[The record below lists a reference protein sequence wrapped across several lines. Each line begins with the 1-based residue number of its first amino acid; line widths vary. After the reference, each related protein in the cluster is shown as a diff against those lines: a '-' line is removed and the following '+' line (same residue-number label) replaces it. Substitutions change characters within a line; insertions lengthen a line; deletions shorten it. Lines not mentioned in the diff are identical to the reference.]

1 MKIYLNVFWKPIV
14 ALLAY
19 PILLS
24 VILEI
29 TVQEAGFSVFL
40 NVIENILFAILTFL
54 VVNLLAG
61 IKYGKRI
68 GNILIILFYLI
79 LIIESGLFLLFQTRF
94 NASYIYV
101 ILNTNFN
108 EVKEFSSVY
117 YQYNLFWLLLFFLP
131 LIKVFPK
138 KIYKKSKTEKAGLIG
153 SLILIVFVLSILK
166 ISKLIVYNLPY
177 ITVKSYAQ
185 YQNQI
190 RSFNKFNDQEK
201 EITVKLVTNNDAIVV
216 VIGESAT
223 RKHLGLYG
231 YNRETTPRLDLLSDS
246 LFIYKNVISS
256 HVYTTASIYDIIT
269 LSNYENPEESTS
281 LIQFI
286 KNAGYKVY
294 WLSNHR
300 PVGFHDNLVSRLASS
315 AHESL
320 FLNYNDYRN
329 NTSYD
334 EVLLPKLEEK
344 LSLKEKKVIFVHIT
358 GNHYAY
364 NKRYPEEFNKFSSDD
379 NNKKNIIIDSYD
391 NAILYTDFVVSE
403 MIETLQQKN
412 LKSALIYFSDHG
424 EEVYDTA
431 DFFGHFENKPTST
444 MYEVPFLVYM
454 SDSFEKPAEFTIDE
468 SRAYMLDDFP
478 HSFAHLA
485 GIKSQK
491 IKNNRSI
498 FSAQFSKRKRI
509 IQDSLDF
516 DKFKLYENKKP

>member
-1 MKIYLNVFWKPIV
+1 VKIYLNVYWKTVV
-14 ALLAY
+14 ALLAF

-24 VILEI
+24 LILEI
-29 TVQEAGFSVFL
+29 TVQEAGFSVFF
-40 NVIENILFAILTFL
+40 NVIENILFGILTFL
-54 VVNLLAG
+54 VVNNLTG
-61 IKYGKRI
+61 IKYGKSL
-68 GNILIILFYLI
+68 GNSLIILFYLI
-79 LIIESGLFLLFQTRF
+79 LIIETGLFLLFQTRF
-94 NASYIYV
+94 NASYLYV

-108 EVKEFSSVY
+108 EIKEFSSVY

-131 LIKVFPK
+131 LLKVVPK
-138 KIYKKSKTEKAGLIG
+138 KIYKKGQTEKAGLIG

-166 ISKLIVYNLPY
+166 VSKLIVYNLPY
-177 ITVKSYAQ
+177 ITVKSYVQ

-190 RSFNKFNDQEK
+190 QSFNKSNDQEN
-201 EITVKLVTNNDAIVV
+201 EISAKLVTKNEAIVV

-223 RKHLGLYG
+223 RKHLGVFG

-281 LIQFI
+281 LLRFI

-315 AHESL
+315 ADESL

-329 NTSYD
+329 KTSYD
-334 EVLLPKLEEK
+334 EVLLPKIEEK
-344 LSLKEKKVIFVHIT
+344 LSLNEKKVIFVHIT

-364 NKRYPEEFNKFSSDD
+364 NKRYPKEFNKFSSDD
-379 NNKKNIIIDSYD
+379 NTKKSNIIDSYD

-403 MIETLQQKN
+403 MIKILQQKN

-424 EEVYDTA
+424 EEVYDTS
-431 DFFGHFENKPTST
+431 DFFGHFEDKPTST
-444 MYEVPFLVYM
+444 MYEVPFLVYL
-454 SDSFEKPAEFTIDE
+454 SDTFEKPSDFIIDE

-478 HSFAHLA
+478 HSFAHLT
-485 GIKSQK
+485 GIESQK
-491 IKNNRSI
+491 LKKDRSI
-498 FSAQFSKRKRI
+498 FSTQFLQRKRI

-516 DKFKLYENKKP
+516 DTFKLNENKKP